1 MSPRKA
7 LHFGIIIGGDVTYT
21 YKDEQ
26 LGAGASFPSL
36 SSLPRPY
43 YVIYQ
48 RAARSRHNLASD

>member
-7 LHFGIIIGGDVTYT
+7 LHFGIIIGGDVTYA

-36 SSLPRPY
+36 SSLPRPLCDLPKSSS
-43 YVIYQ
+43 Q
-48 RAARSRHNLASD
+48 QA